1 MMTTQ
6 PYQPLAQEIATTI
19 LRGFNRHFEIFQ
31 SITSGARERFEQADW
46 RQVQLASRERIVL
59 YDHRVEETIGLV
71 KELYGIRNLDQG
83 LWKAIKLC
91 YMRLTSNHRQ
101 PELAETFYTSV
112 FCHQFPREFYTN
124 EFIFLRNG
132 ISTNYIQGDLPS
144 YRCYYPNTVG
154 LKNSIIQII
163 QDSGF
168 KIPFENLDRDIRNIY
183 KRIIKLFPNKNK
195 RKTALNF
202 QLQVIRHP
210 FFRNK
215 GAYIVGRMI
224 NGREEVG
231 FALPILNNEQ
241 GGLYID
247 TLLFG
252 EKELSLVFSYSQAY
266 FMVEHQVPSAI
277 VNFLQ
282 HILPDA
288 NRSEL
293 YSAIGLHKQG
303 KSDFYR
309 DFLHHLRH
317 SSDELVIAPGIRGM
331 VMMVFTLPSYS
342 YVFKIIKDKFA
353 PQKEFTR
360 QVVAEKYQL
369 VKRHDRVGR
378 MADMLEYSDV
388 SLPKARFDPAL
399 LQELHDTCASS
410 IIETPEGAVVFKH
423 MYIERRM
430 TPLNI
435 YLEKATDAE
444 LEHLIKDY
452 GDAIKQLAG
461 ANIFPGDFLY
471 KNFGVTPLGRVVFY
485 DYDEISYMTECNFRK
500 IPPPRFPEDEFSSE
514 PWYSVAPNDVFPEE
528 FGTFLLTNP
537 KIRKIFLKHHK
548 DLLDYRYWQ
557 QKQENIKR
565 GIYEDVFPYSTHIRF
580 KR

>member
-1 MMTTQ
+1 
-6 PYQPLAQEIATTI
+6 
-19 LRGFNRHFEIFQ
+19 
-31 SITSGARERFEQADW
+31 
-46 RQVQLASRERIVL
+46 
-59 YDHRVEETIGLV
+59 
-71 KELYGIRNLDQG
+71 
-83 LWKAIKLC
+83 
-91 YMRLTSNHRQ
+91 MRLLSNHRQ

-112 FCHQFPREFYTN
+112 FCHQFPREYYTN
-124 EFIFLRNG
+124 DFIFMNNG
-132 ISTNYIQGDLPS
+132 MSTLYIQGDVPS
-144 YRCYYPNTVG
+144 YRCYYPNTDG
-154 LKNSIIQII
+154 LKNSIRQII
-163 QDSGF
+163 KDAGF
-168 KIPFENLDRDIRNIY
+168 TLPFENLDRDIRNIY
-183 KRIIKLFPNKNK
+183 KRIVKLFPTKK
-195 RKTALNF
+195 SRETELNF
-202 QLQVIRHP
+202 QFQVIRHP

-215 GAYIVGRMI
+215 GAYIVGRML
-224 NGREEVG
+224 NDRNETG
-231 FALPILNNEQ
+231 FALAILNNEQ

-247 TLLFG
+247 ALVFG

-277 VNFLQ
+277 VKFLQ
-282 HILPDA
+282 SVLPDTS
-288 NRSEL
+288 RSEL

-303 KSDFYR
+303 KSVFYR

-317 SSDELVIAPGIRGM
+317 SSDKLVIAPGIRGM

-388 SLPKARFDPAL
+388 SMPKSRFDPAL
-399 LQELHDTCASS
+399 LQELYDTCGSS
-410 IIETPEGAVVFKH
+410 LTETEEGYIVFKH

-430 TPLNI
+430 IPLNI
-435 YLEKATDAE
+435 YLEKATDDE
-444 LEHLIKDY
+444 LDHLIKGY
-452 GDAIKQLAG
+452 GNAIKQLAG

-471 KNFGVTPLGRVVFY
+471 KNFGVTPLGKVVFY
-485 DYDEISYMTECNFRK
+485 DYDEISYMTECNFRQ

-514 PWYSVAPNDVFPEE
+514 PWYSIAPNDVFPEE

-537 KIRKIFLKHHK
+537 KIRKIFLKYHK

-557 QKQENIKR
+557 KKQENIRQGKF
-565 GIYEDVFPYSTHIRF
+565 EDVFPYPTNIRF

>member
-1 MMTTQ
+1 MTLQ
-6 PYQPLAQEIATTI
+6 DYQPLAQNIATTI

-31 SITSGARERFEQADW
+31 SITAGALERFEKADW
-46 RQVQLASRERIVL
+46 QQVQLASRERIVF
-59 YDHRVEETIGLV
+59 YDHRVEETIGLIRENYGIHDLD
-71 KELYGIRNLDQG
+71 KEL
-83 LWKAIKLC
+83 WKTIKVC
-91 YMRLTSNHRQ
+91 YMRLLSNHRQ

-112 FCHQFPREFYTN
+112 FCHQFPREYYTN
-124 EFIFLRNG
+124 DFIFMNNG
-132 ISTNYIQGDLPS
+132 MSTLYIQGDVPS
-144 YRCYYPNTVG
+144 YRCYYPNTDG
-154 LKNSIIQII
+154 LKNSIRQII
-163 QDSGF
+163 KDAGF
-168 KIPFENLDRDIRNIY
+168 TLPFENLDRDIRNIY
-183 KRIIKLFPNKNK
+183 KRIVKLFPTKK
-195 RKTALNF
+195 SRETELNF
-202 QLQVIRHP
+202 QFQVIRHP

-215 GAYIVGRMI
+215 GAYIVGRML
-224 NGREEVG
+224 NDRNETG
-231 FALPILNNEQ
+231 FALAILNNEQ

-247 TLLFG
+247 ALVFG

-277 VNFLQ
+277 VKFLQ
-282 HILPDA
+282 SVLPDTS
-288 NRSEL
+288 RSEL

-303 KSDFYR
+303 KSVFYR

-317 SSDELVIAPGIRGM
+317 SSDKLVIAPGIRGM

-388 SLPKARFDPAL
+388 SMPKSRFDPAL
-399 LQELHDTCASS
+399 LQELYDTCGSS
-410 IIETPEGAVVFKH
+410 LTETEEGYIVFKH

-430 TPLNI
+430 IPLNI
-435 YLEKATDAE
+435 YLEKATDDE
-444 LEHLIKDY
+444 LDHLIKGY
-452 GDAIKQLAG
+452 GNAIKQLAG

-471 KNFGVTPLGRVVFY
+471 KNFGVTPLGKVVFY
-485 DYDEISYMTECNFRK
+485 DYDEISYMTECNFRQ

-514 PWYSVAPNDVFPEE
+514 PWYSIAPNDVFPEE

-537 KIRKIFLKHHK
+537 KIRKIFLKYHK

-557 QKQENIKR
+557 KKQENIRQGKF
-565 GIYEDVFPYSTHIRF
+565 EDVFPYPTNIRF